1 MFDHSNGKN
10 QGVLAISQK
19 KIPLILA
26 RRQLTHTVCGSCM
39 FYGSAKQTA
48 AGLFC
53 YCKMWGDHSK
63 SSLFTCT
70 QEGKAKKCCRSIHIY
85 IICLRLFPHFILLPF
100 YYHAWYLKVLLC
112 SMYVVRVAIW
122 FTEGNLKIFCFKTII
137 IKNWGK
143 FQSAKLGYQENQLS

>member
-1 MFDHSNGKN
+1 
-10 QGVLAISQK
+10 
-19 KIPLILA
+19 
-26 RRQLTHTVCGSCM
+26 M

-112 SMYVVRVAIW
+112 SMYDVRVAIW
-122 FTEGNLKIFCFKTII
+122 FTEDYLKKIVSKISIKIPFEKHIFVRCYDNIHARLQSIYLFLNSSLGIEIRVPKRWQKFKKI
-137 IKNWGK
+137 
-143 FQSAKLGYQENQLS
+143 